1 MKRRCKEQPDEN
13 FTTENIIKIKTHWV
27 GSKQNG
33 ENRGRKSVSLKIE
46 QRKVPNINNTEKKK

>member
-1 MKRRCKEQPDEN
+1 M
-13 FTTENIIKIKTHWV
+13 

-46 QRKVPNINNTEKKK
+46 QWKVPNINNTEKKMIDDKETEPQGPMEV